1 MARRKK
7 VSRVLEKA
15 QQREASLR
23 SISPQ
28 LDLGNGLTL
37 TTYSIRLQH
46 LQSQVSTYNTTLSL
60 LDKCSDDIA
69 TAEREVRDLSEQ
81 MLMGVG
87 IKYGK
92 SSQEYG
98 MAGGV
103 PKNKRRRAISQQSSA
118 ATAVTT
124 ATTGT
129 TATTVTTATQAAIP
143 GATPDHTAHLTNG
156 KALVS

>member
-23 SISPQ
+23 SISTQ

-37 TTYSIRLQH
+37 GIYSNSLQN
-46 LQSQVSTYNTTLSL
+46 LQSKLSNYNTTLSL
-60 LDKCSDDIA
+60 LDKLSDDIA
-69 TAEREVRDLSEQ
+69 TAEQEVRDLAEK

-87 IKYGK
+87 VKYGK

-103 PKNKRRRAISQQSSA
+103 PKNKRRRATSQPQVASA
-118 ATAVTT
+118 ATPQVQTLQIQVMPESAP
-124 ATTGT
+124 AI
-129 TATTVTTATQAAIP
+129 AAEP
-143 GATPDHTAHLTNG
+143 TNG
-156 KALVS
+156 KALAAQRTAI

>member
-23 SISPQ
+23 SISSQ

-37 TTYSIRLQH
+37 DTYSSRLQD
-46 LQSQVSTYNTTLSL
+46 LQSLVSNYNTTLSL
-60 LDKCSDDIA
+60 LDKLSDDIA
-69 TAEREVRDLSEQ
+69 TMEQEVRDLSEK

-87 IKYGK
+87 VKYGK

-103 PKNKRRRAISQQSSA
+103 PKNKRRRSTSQQSSSS
-118 ATAVTT
+118 VTPT
-124 ATTGT
+124 QFHQTMPASTYSTTSE
-129 TATTVTTATQAAIP
+129 P
-143 GATPDHTAHLTNG
+143 TNG
-156 KALVS
+156 KALVA

>member
-23 SISPQ
+23 SISAQ

-37 TTYSIRLQH
+37 TTYTSRLQD
-46 LQSQVSTYNTTLSL
+46 LQAQLSNYNTTLSL
-60 LDKCSDDIA
+60 LDKLSDDIA
-69 TAEREVRDLSEQ
+69 NTEQDVRELSEK

-103 PKNKRRRAISQQSSA
+103 PKNKRRRATSQPSSSA
-118 ATAVTT
+118 SASPQFEMVTST
-124 ATTGT
+124 S
-129 TATTVTTATQAAIP
+129 
-143 GATPDHTAHLTNG
+143 TNG
-156 KALVS
+156 RNSETTNGSTLLQ

>member
-23 SISPQ
+23 SINAQ

-37 TTYSIRLQH
+37 ATYSSRLQN
-46 LQSQVSTYNTTLSL
+46 LQSQLSNYNMTLSL
-60 LDKCSDDIA
+60 LDKLSDDIA
-69 TAEREVRDLSEQ
+69 TAERDVRDLAEK

-103 PKNKRRRAISQQSSA
+103 PKNKRRRGLTQPLSA
-118 ATAVTT
+118 VDAAPQVTM
-124 ATTGT
+124 
-129 TATTVTTATQAAIP
+129 P
-143 GATPDHTAHLTNG
+143 EPTNG
-156 KALVS
+156 KVVTA

>member
-1 MARRKK
+1 MTRRKK

-15 QQREASLR
+15 QLREASLR
-23 SISPQ
+23 SISSQ

-37 TTYSIRLQH
+37 DTYSKRLQN
-46 LQSQVSTYNTTLSL
+46 LQSQLSNYNTTLSL
-60 LDKCSDDIA
+60 LDKLSDDVAIA
-69 TAEREVRDLSEQ
+69 EQEVRDLSEK

-103 PKNKRRRAISQQSSA
+103 PKNKRRRSMSQPSS
-118 ATAVTT
+118 TSIVTPPVQT
-124 ATTGT
+124 MPESTNGNVFAS
-129 TATTVTTATQAAIP
+129 
-143 GATPDHTAHLTNG
+143 TNG
-156 KALVS
+156 KALVA

>member
-23 SISPQ
+23 SISTQ

-37 TTYSIRLQH
+37 DTYSDRLQN
-46 LQSQVSTYNTTLSL
+46 LQSRVSAYNTTLSL
-60 LDKCSDDIA
+60 LDKLTDDIA
-69 TAEREVRDLSEQ
+69 TAEQEVRDLSEK

-98 MAGGV
+98 MAGGI
-103 PKNKRRRAISQQSSA
+103 PKNKRRRASSQQPSSA
-118 ATAVTT
+118 AASHQLQM
-124 ATTGT
+124 AMPGT
-129 TATTVTTATQAAIP
+129 HDKAP
-143 GATPDHTAHLTNG
+143 ESTNG
-156 KALVS
+156 KAPVA